1 MGGGSMLLKIRSG
14 DYAAAKKMTAAGV
27 YPFRREELKPLRLAV
42 ERDGHWK
49 FRYLLAVLSAYFDD
63 DAAAN
68 SLLDGCGNEP
78 DEMAF
83 YLYRAMRRK
92 GDARLSDLRR
102 AQKLGDSWRVGRAL
116 AEYFENSKDYRR
128 MLGTTTDYLVRYPGK
143 NPLQIAHA
151 RALLKTRQYRACM
164 AFLQTVNLLPSEHRD
179 SGTEIWHAAQD
190 ALGIKRTWPENLGR
204 GEPYPAE

>member
-1 MGGGSMLLKIRSG
+1 
-14 DYAAAKKMTAAGV
+14 
-27 YPFRREELKPLRLAV
+27 
-42 ERDGHWK
+42 
-49 FRYLLAVLSAYFDD
+49 
-63 DAAAN
+63 
-68 SLLDGCGNEP
+68 
-78 DEMAF
+78 
-83 YLYRAMRRK
+83 
-92 GDARLSDLRR
+92 
-102 AQKLGDSWRVGRAL
+102 
-116 AEYFENSKDYRR
+116 

-151 RALLKTRQYRACM
+151 RALLKMRQYRACM